1 MAPRNRLSNLAKRDV
16 AYSGRAD
23 IGDVPQLY
31 ELRAAMERER
41 AAQMGGTPGLGGSP
55 EGGGGLPFS
64 GGGGAVGGSADS
76 GLPGLPFA
84 SPALE
89 SEYTR
94 SIRRM
99 GGDAPDRGQIA
110 SRGAINLDPSDPFGV
125 EFGEDLSDF
134 LGLASYADQT
144 PLTSAAKQFVDLMVK
159 DAQFRSDKFFEGLT
173 TGENIDVANPP
184 GFETTRRR
192 SGYAEDLGGL
202 SAEQE
207 AEIGRQAEADIEAN
221 VGGAFGDFGRDA
233 GSGSGGGGDAGSGG
247 GGGADSG
254 GGGMGCFAK
263 GTAVLMA
270 DGSEKPIEQLQ
281 LGDMVMGFNEGDDP
295 EPCEVIGRFAHRSK
309 PVWRLNG
316 NTMVTPGHRF
326 FAMIGT
332 NGYGFWP
339 LEEIPLGARIM
350 AGDGSSVVV
359 ETIEDAGEQRDVFNI
374 TVQRMHTYIA
384 NGYRVHNIKH
394 MGGLISEDRVPDQT
408 RGDVDETLMEGE
420 YVITADAVDMFGP
433 EFFGNINRLARMA
446 KRR

>member
-55 EGGGGLPFS
+55 EGGGLPFS
-64 GGGGAVGGSADS
+64 GGGGAVGGSADA
-76 GLPGLPFA
+76 GLPGDPFA
-84 SPALE
+84 NQALE

-125 EFGEDLSDF
+125 QFGEDLSDF
-134 LGLASYADQT
+134 LGIASYMDQT
-144 PLTSAAKQFVDLMVK
+144 PLTSAAQKFVDLMVQ
-159 DAQFRSDKFFEGLT
+159 DAQLRSDQFFEGLA

-184 GFETTRRR
+184 GFSMTQRP
-192 SGYAEDLGGL
+192 GGGQD
-202 SAEQE
+202 AGEMAATE
-207 AEIGRQAEADIEAN
+207 AAAAAGADIGADLAGMAAGM
-221 VGGAFGDFGRDA
+221 GGM
-233 GSGSGGGGDAGSGG
+233 GGGGDAGSG

-394 MGGLISEDRVPDQT
+394 EGGLISEDRVPGQR

-420 YVITADAVDMFGP
+420 YVITADAVDILGP
-433 EFFGNINRLARMA
+433 EFFEGINRLARMA

>member
-64 GGGGAVGGSADS
+64 GGGGAVGGNADS

-99 GGDAPDRGQIA
+99 GGDAPDRGTIA

-173 TGENIDVANPP
+173 TGENIDVVNPP
-184 GFETTRRR
+184 GMSVTRRS
-192 SGYAEDLGGL
+192 SGYADPDIEPDISGGYGQDTLGGPTGNDTF
-202 SAEQE
+202 S
-207 AEIGRQAEADIEAN
+207 
-221 VGGAFGDFGRDA
+221 DA
-233 GSGSGGGGDAGSGG
+233 GSMGEGGGGGDAGSG

-263 GTAVLMA
+263 GTSVLMS
-270 DGSEKPIEQLQ
+270 DGTEKPIEQIQ
-281 LGDMVMGFNEGDDP
+281 LGDMVMGFSEGDDP

-316 NTMVTPGHRF
+316 NTLVTPGHRF

-420 YVITADAVDMFGP
+420 YVITADAVDMLGP
-433 EFFGNINRLARMA
+433 HFFEGINRLARMA